1 MKKPVVRT
9 CIACRQE
16 KEKKQM
22 LRIVRDKDGNI
33 KLDFT
38 GKTIHPFCTHEGSGL
53 GRSEGDIRRL
63 CPTARV
69 EPGLAIP
76 GSRAGSAEGALR
88 AWCGK

>member
-38 GKTIHPFCTHEGSGL
+38 GKASGRGAYICDDPACIEKCVRHKL
-53 GRSEGDIRRL
+53 IGR
-63 CPTARV
+63 
-69 EPGLAIP
+69 
-76 GSRAGSAEGALR
+76 ALN
-88 AWCGK
+88 APVSNI

>member
-38 GKTIHPFCTHEGSGL
+38 GKASGRGAYSATIPPVSKNASGINL
-53 GRSEGDIRRL
+53 SAGR
-63 CPTARV
+63 
-69 EPGLAIP
+69 
-76 GSRAGSAEGALR
+76 
-88 AWCGK
+88 

>member
-38 GKTIHPFCTHEGSGL
+38 GKASGRGAYICDDPACIEKCVRHKL
-53 GRSEGDIRRL
+53 IGR
-63 CPTARV
+63 
-69 EPGLAIP
+69 
-76 GSRAGSAEGALR
+76 ALN
-88 AWCGK
+88 ASVSDEVYEYIAKEYAKSKN

>member
-38 GKTIHPFCTHEGSGL
+38 GKASG
-53 GRSEGDIRRL
+53 R
-63 CPTARV
+63 
-69 EPGLAIP
+69 
-76 GSRAGSAEGALR
+76 GA
-88 AWCGK
+88 

>member
-38 GKTIHPFCTHEGSGL
+38 GKTSGRGAYICDDPACIEKCVRHKL
-53 GRSEGDIRRL
+53 IGR
-63 CPTARV
+63 
-69 EPGLAIP
+69 
-76 GSRAGSAEGALR
+76 ALN
-88 AWCGK
+88 APVSDEVYEYIAKEYAKSKN

>member
-38 GKTIHPFCTHEGSGL
+38 GKASGRGAYICDDPACIAKL
-53 GRSEGDIRRL
+53 RKGRL
-63 CPTARV
+63 
-69 EPGLAIP
+69 LN
-76 GSRAGSAEGALR
+76 RAFSCEVSAEVYAKIEEDFIAKKQG
-88 AWCGK
+88 

>member
-38 GKTIHPFCTHEGSGL
+38 GKASGRGAYICDDPACIEKCVRHKL
-53 GRSEGDIRRL
+53 IGR
-63 CPTARV
+63 
-69 EPGLAIP
+69 
-76 GSRAGSAEGALR
+76 ALN
-88 AWCGK
+88 APVSDEVYEYIAKEYEKSKN

>member
-38 GKTIHPFCTHEGSGL
+38 GKASGRGAYICDDPACIEKCVRHKLIGRALNAPVSHEVYEYIAKEYAKS
-53 GRSEGDIRRL
+53 
-63 CPTARV
+63 
-69 EPGLAIP
+69 
-76 GSRAGSAEGALR
+76 
-88 AWCGK
+88 KN

>member
-38 GKTIHPFCTHEGSGL
+38 GKASGRGAYICDDPACIEKCVRHNL
-53 GRSEGDIRRL
+53 SAGR
-63 CPTARV
+63 
-69 EPGLAIP
+69 
-76 GSRAGSAEGALR
+76 
-88 AWCGK
+88 

>member
-38 GKTIHPFCTHEGSGL
+38 GKASGRGAYICDDPACIEKCVRHKL
-53 GRSEGDIRRL
+53 IGRAL
-63 CPTARV
+63 NA
-69 EPGLAIP
+69 P
-76 GSRAGSAEGALR
+76 GSDEGYENIT
-88 AWCGK
+88 KENSKSEN

>member
-38 GKTIHPFCTHEGSGL
+38 GKASGRGAYICDDPTCIEKCVRHNL
-53 GRSEGDIRRL
+53 IGR
-63 CPTARV
+63 
-69 EPGLAIP
+69 
-76 GSRAGSAEGALR
+76 ALNAPAPCR
-88 AWCGK
+88 